1 MGATVGGVGAGGV
14 GVGATAPGEGE
25 GEGEAGTLG
34 GAGGCGSWMPVPGAA
49 EAEPV
54 EADDELE
61 AAAPVELAS
70 PAARVKALEKGDHDT
85 GSFGRGNEPDS
96 P

>member
-1 MGATVGGVGAGGV
+1 MLV
-14 GVGATAPGEGE
+14 
-25 GEGEAGTLG
+25 L
-34 GAGGCGSWMPVPGAA
+34 GAA
-49 EAEPV
+49 EV

-61 AAAPVELAS
+61 AAERVELAS

-85 GSFGRGNEPDS
+85 GSSGRGNDPDS